1 GKIMDALGDLGSLLL
16 GAGRS
21 IVDGLLGGLREK
33 IGDVRSY
40 FQNLTSM
47 IPDWK
52 GPLNKDKHLLEPA
65 GEAIMGGLIRSID
78 KQRNNLRRTLLD
90 VTKDTAGTDATMTL
104 NPAVEA
110 RRRSTSR
117 SRASTGGGQV
127 INITV
132 NGALDP
138 LAVAKQIED
147 VLRHRRITLGAGA

>member
-1 GKIMDALGDLGSLLL
+1 AWNAIKDGISTAWNYIKDTGSTIIGWFRDLPGKIMDALGDLGSLLL

-47 IPDWK
+47 IPAWK

-78 KQRNNLRRTLLD
+78 KQRNNLRRTLRD
-90 VTKDTAGTDATMTL
+90 VTKDIAGTDATMTL
-104 NPAVEA
+104 NTDVEA

-117 SRASTGGGQV
+117 SRAS
-127 INITV
+127 
-132 NGALDP
+132 
-138 LAVAKQIED
+138 
-147 VLRHRRITLGAGA
+147 